1 MNVMKKSVIAKILM
15 LAVLSAVILTGCGGK
30 KKAEVNVDVK
40 ALAAELNQ
48 TVTGDTLTQ
57 AAAEMIKNV
66 YYLDDDSFAAGD
78 AYWSDGTTAC
88 EIAVIECK
96 DASKTE
102 GVSEKFKTRVSSQ
115 KDLYSSYNPAEA
127 SRLDTAIVKTA
138 GKYAVLAVVDDTA
151 KAEEI
156 LKKAGF

>member
-1 MNVMKKSVIAKILM
+1 MKKRMIIQSLI
-15 LAVLSAVILTGCGGK
+15 LAVLAVTILTGCGGK
-30 KKAEVNVDVK
+30 KKADVNVDVK

-48 TVTGDTLTQ
+48 AITSDTLTQ
-57 AAAEMIKNV
+57 AAEAMIKNV
-66 YYLDDDSFAAGD
+66 YYLDDDSCAAAD

-88 EIAVIECK
+88 EVAVIDCG

-102 GVSEKFKTRVSSQ
+102 GVTDKFKSRVSSQ
-115 KDLYSSYNPAEA
+115 KDLYATYNADEA
-127 SRLDTAIVKTA
+127 ARLDKAIIRSA